1 MMPTAARLDQW
12 PTPLW
17 IALLILGFIFWWPLG
32 LVMLAVI
39 LWSGRMG
46 CCGIGFGRWN
56 DRAEPVRQPQDRW
69 RRPHQTGNRAFDEYR
84 ADALRRLEEEQR
96 EFQHFLDRLRTAKD
110 KAEFE
115 QFMAERSR
123 QSQIVPQ
130 PRG

>member
-1 MMPTAARLDQW
+1 VASAA
-12 PTPLW
+12 P
-17 IALLILGFIFWWPLG
+17 
-32 LVMLAVI
+32 
-39 LWSGRMG
+39 SGK
-46 CCGIGFGRWN
+46 
-56 DRAEPVRQPQDRW
+56 
-69 RRPHQTGNRAFDEYR
+69 RAFDEYR

-96 EFQHFLDRLRTAKD
+96 DFQHSLDRLRTAKD